1 MAVFCDLEDDECSSR
16 SRSRFDADLSS
27 YHDQLRLAEEVESG
41 TAIKLGHVK
50 NVMAQALTTN
60 KLAAVLT
67 CYPVALSLSSHL
79 DLNDLYSLAATCHGV
94 HASLTQYSRQLK
106 SQSLRCSH
114 DGRPV
119 LAEALWAQRDRTHA
133 ATEAIAGGS
142 VHIQP
147 TGIYDSIGVSSKIS
161 SCARDLVGPCRK
173 CGTIVCRNCTV
184 KPLSNIRL
192 KERLRR
198 LCKTCLDAPI
208 EAHFHGLNTPDDPI
222 DAPPASK
229 LSTHAFTSPAFLRG
243 PCTCE
248 SRGVF
253 LCAPCGGN
261 LRAADTTYQ
270 RVFTWRSRYSTHIG
284 GGLGTGLGLG
294 NQGQKCG
301 RGASCL
307 DTSSEAVSWVETDC
321 PEDKTQDT
329 ADYDGHSLS
338 RVGTPDSSSN
348 KPGYLQQ
355 EVEGIGGVL
364 KKKVKR
370 RVKTGACT
378 YEYAD
383 ERESGKYL
391 ERERTGAVRSWC
403 GWCARVVPSLKD
415 KQDSCL
421 DQMAV

>member
-16 SRSRFDADLSS
+16 SRSRFDADSS
-27 YHDQLRLAEEVESG
+27 SCHDQLRLAGKADSG
-41 TAIKLGHVK
+41 TASRHGHIK
-50 NVMAQALTTN
+50 NVMVQALTTN
-60 KLAAVLT
+60 KLAALLT

-79 DLNDLYSLAATCHGV
+79 DLNDLHALAATCHGV
-94 HASLTQYSRQLK
+94 HASLTQYARQLK

-114 DGRPV
+114 DGTPGLAASQTQARSEASGREPV
-119 LAEALWAQRDRTHA
+119 HT
-133 ATEAIAGGS
+133 
-142 VHIQP
+142 QP
-147 TGIYDSIGVSSKIS
+147 TGLYASMAVSSKIS
-161 SCARDLVGPCRK
+161 SCARDLVAPCRK
-173 CGTIVCRNCTV
+173 CGRIVCRNCAV

-208 EAHFHGLNTPDDPI
+208 EAHFHGLNPPEDPI
-222 DAPPASK
+222 DV
-229 LSTHAFTSPAFLRG
+229 STHTFTSSAFLRG

-307 DTSSEAVSWVETDC
+307 DTSSEAVCWVETDC
-321 PEDKTQDT
+321 LEDKSQDT
-329 ADYDGHSLS
+329 ADHDGHSLS

-391 ERERTGAVRSWC
+391 QRERTGAVRSWC

-415 KQDSCL
+415 KQEPCM
-421 DQMAV
+421 DQMEV

>member
-1 MAVFCDLEDDECSSR
+1 MV
-16 SRSRFDADLSS
+16 
-27 YHDQLRLAEEVESG
+27 
-41 TAIKLGHVK
+41 
-50 NVMAQALTTN
+50 QALTTN
-60 KLAAVLT
+60 KLAALLT

-79 DLNDLYSLAATCHGV
+79 DLNDLHALAATCHGV
-94 HASLTQYSRQLK
+94 HASLTQYARQLK
-106 SQSLRCSH
+106 SRSLRCSH
-114 DGRPV
+114 DGTPV
-119 LAEALWAQRDRTHA
+119 LAEALSAQRDRANLEELSRATPWTQGLA
-133 ATEAIAGGS
+133 ASQTQARSEATGRGPVPA
-142 VHIQP
+142 QP
-147 TGIYDSIGVSSKIS
+147 TGLYASMAVSSKIS

-173 CGTIVCRNCTV
+173 CGTIVCRNCAV

-208 EAHFHGLNTPDDPI
+208 EAHFHGLNPPEDPI
-222 DAPPASK
+222 DVPPASSASSMRSERSFSGSSASDSVSR
-229 LSTHAFTSPAFLRG
+229 LESFEVSTHTFTSSAFLRG

-307 DTSSEAVSWVETDC
+307 DTSSEAVCWVETDC
-321 PEDKTQDT
+321 LEDKSQDT
-329 ADYDGHSLS
+329 ADHDGHSLS

-391 ERERTGAVRSWC
+391 QRERTGAVRSWC

-415 KQDSCL
+415 KQEPCM
-421 DQMAV
+421 DQMEV